1 MPAYL
6 EPLGKGRPVLLDKPI
21 LFVGRHPECDIVLL
35 NSRKVSRKHCC
46 LAQIDKGF
54 KVRDLGS
61 TNGISVNGKR
71 VKNEASVKIGDAVT
85 FGDVEYRLLNGTAP
99 KNAKRASQKSLV
111 ADDDDVMPN
120 EDVQEL
126 VSSAEEF
133 DEPISAAPASVELS
147 QEFPVVIDDDEPI
160 SISKLPPLEKKSS
173 DSSHVNENDEFDED
187 SNADIIILDES
198 HQFLDEDENPSGQ

>member
-21 LFVGRHPECDIVLL
+21 LFVGRHPECDIILL

-46 LAQIDKGF
+46 LAQIDEGF

-61 TNGISVNGKR
+61 TNGISVNGQR
-71 VKNEASVKIGDAVT
+71 VKKEARISIGDAVT
-85 FGDVEYRLLNGTAP
+85 FGDVEYRLLSGTAP
-99 KNAKRASQKSLV
+99 KNAKLASKKSLT
-111 ADDDDVMPN
+111 ADDDDVMPE

-126 VSSAEEF
+126 VASAE
-133 DEPISAAPASVELS
+133 DVDDPISTAPASVELS

-173 DSSHVNENDEFDED
+173 DGGQANQGGEFDED

-198 HQFLDEDENPSGQ
+198 HQFLDEDPPKSD